1 MSYKI
6 AGIDVHKKVLM
17 VVVVDASTPEEKP
30 ERRRFATMPSDL
42 RRLSTW
48 LREQGV
54 EEAVM
59 ESTAQYWRSV
69 WLELEPYMRLHLA
82 QAFSNRAP
90 RGRKHDFKDAERL
103 VRRLIANELI
113 LSFVPDGE
121 QRTWRNMTRM
131 KTQLTRDR
139 VRLQNQMECLLEEM
153 RIKLSI
159 VVSDLLGASGLRILR
174 ALAEGE
180 TDPKK
185 LASLGDDRLK
195 CTEEQLVDALT
206 GRPQPMHREMLAL
219 QLERLQLIDTQ
230 IAKLNGMIAQAMKPH
245 QEAVIR
251 LAEVPG
257 FGVDSAQQV
266 IAEVGVQASTFPSA
280 AELTSWVGTCPGK
293 EESAEENHSSRSA
306 KGNKYLRRVLN
317 QAAHAAVKK
326 KGSYFQAV
334 FRRLLPRLGYKSA
347 IWAIAHRLCRVVWKI
362 LHEGVRFIE
371 QGSEP
376 DPKAEKQR
384 ARILARALRKL
395 GYHVAITPIN
405 PAVAETECK
414 CSGSDFRGSVK
425 KSVIS
430 TNCADRAEL
439 QRTECNPMTSLFLP

>member
-17 VVVVDASTPEEKP
+17 VVVMEASTPEGKP
-30 ERRRFATMPSDL
+30 ERRRFGTLASEL
-42 RRLSTW
+42 RRLSSW

-69 WLELEPYMRLHLA
+69 WLELEPYLGLQLA

-113 LSFVPDGE
+113 LSFVPDEE

-153 RIKLSI
+153 RIKLSL

-174 ALAEGE
+174 ALAQGE
-180 TDPKK
+180 TDPKQ
-185 LASLGDDRLK
+185 LALLGDDRLQ
-195 CTEEQLVDALT
+195 CSEEQLVDALT
-206 GRPQPMHREMLAL
+206 GRAQPMHRQMLTL
-219 QLERLQLIDTQ
+219 QLERLQLIDGQ
-230 IAKLNGMIAQAMKPH
+230 IAKLNGLIAQAMKPH
-245 QEAVIR
+245 QDAVIR
-251 LAEVPG
+251 LAQVPG
-257 FGVDSAQQV
+257 LGVDSAQQV
-266 IAEVGVQASTFPSA
+266 IAEVGVKASTFPSA
-280 AELTSWVGTCPGK
+280 AQFTSWVGTCPGK
-293 EESAEENHSSRSA
+293 DESAEENHSSRSA

-326 KGSYFQAV
+326 NGSYLQAV

-362 LHEGVRFIE
+362 LHDGVRFIE
-371 QGSEP
+371 QGTES
-376 DPKAEKQR
+376 DPR
-384 ARILARALRKL
+384 ARKHRAQVLTRALRKL
-395 GYHVAITPIN
+395 GYDVVITPMN
-405 PAVAETECK
+405 PCTAET
-414 CSGSDFRGSVK
+414 G
-425 KSVIS
+425 
-430 TNCADRAEL
+430 
-439 QRTECNPMTSLFLP
+439 M